1 MDVYLKR
8 GYTHYDSKKQTKEGG
23 GHFMSEKNSS
33 RSYGKKRG
41 GPCIVLSLRTKLIIA
56 CVAMITVPIL
66 LTGLS
71 FTGIRFYMMHTVGSP
86 TEAILVQQK
95 ISQTFFFDMFISIVL
110 ILCLSVMVL
119 KILLQKWFVVPL
131 DQMNEAMRNIAAG
144 NFDYQMDVAYTGE
157 MGTLFDNYEQMRMK
171 LKESTEE
178 SIESERKNQE
188 MISNITHD
196 LKTPITSIQG
206 YVEGIMDGVADTPEK
221 MDKYIRTIY
230 NKANELNRLINE
242 LGIYAKLDSNRI
254 PYHFLRMNVHD
265 FFQDCVEE
273 VGLDL
278 ESKNIKLDFSNL
290 VDADTQIIADPE
302 QLRRVI
308 SNIIGNSV
316 KYLERDDGQID
327 IRILDEIDSIR
338 VEIEDN
344 GKGINQKDLGKIFER
359 FYRTDSSRNSGTGGS
374 GIGLSIVKKIIED
387 HGGYI
392 WATSKEGE
400 GTCMHFVIRKILS
413 ASGSE

>member
-1 MDVYLKR
+1 MNTQYD
-8 GYTHYDSKKQTKEGG
+8 DSKYRADRK
-23 GHFMSEKNSS
+23 HLFRDISIKN
-33 RSYGKKRG
+33 
-41 GPCIVLSLRTKLIIA
+41 KLVIA
-56 CVAMITVPIL
+56 CIAMIAIPLL
-66 LTGLS
+66 LTFLS
-71 FTGIRFYMMHTVGSP
+71 FTGIRYYMMHTAYAPS
-86 TEAILVQQK
+86 EAILVKQK
-95 ISQTFFFDMFISIVL
+95 ISQTFFFDVFISIVL
-110 ILCLSVMVL
+110 ILFLSVMVL
-119 KILLQKWFVVPL
+119 RSLLHKWFIVPISRL
-131 DQMNEAMRNIAAG
+131 NEAMKNIADG
-144 NFDYQMDVAYTGE
+144 NFDDQIDSEYGGE
-157 MGTLFDNYEQMRMK
+157 LGILFHNYEQMRLR
-171 LKESTEE
+171 LKESTQEG
-178 SIESERKNQE
+178 IESEKKNLE

-230 NKANELNRLINE
+230 NKSNELNRLINE
-242 LGIYAKLDSNRI
+242 LTTYSKIDSNRI

-273 VGLDL
+273 VGFDL

-290 VDADTQIIADPE
+290 VEPDTVIIADPE
-302 QLRRVI
+302 QLSRVI

-316 KYLERDDGQID
+316 KYLEREDGQID
-327 IRILDEIDSIR
+327 IRILDELDSIR

-344 GKGINQKDLGKIFER
+344 GKGISQKDLSKIFER
-359 FYRTDSSRNSGTGGS
+359 FYRTDSSRNSNTGGS

-400 GTCMHFVIRKILS
+400 GTCMHFVIRKYN
-413 ASGSE
+413 

>member
-1 MDVYLKR
+1 
-8 GYTHYDSKKQTKEGG
+8 
-23 GHFMSEKNSS
+23 MSEKNAG
-33 RSYGKKRG
+33 RLYGKKRG
-41 GPCIVLSLRTKLIIA
+41 KPCNVFSLRTKLIIA

-71 FTGIRFYMMHTVGSP
+71 FTVIRFYMMHTVGSP

-400 GTCMHFVIRKILS
+400 GTCMHFVIRKIPPEHT
-413 ASGSE
+413 GE

>member
-1 MDVYLKR
+1 
-8 GYTHYDSKKQTKEGG
+8 
-23 GHFMSEKNSS
+23 MSEKSSS
-33 RSYGKKRG
+33 RPGGRGKAQHRKE
-41 GPCIVLSLRTKLIIA
+41 LALRTKLIIA
-56 CVAMITVPIL
+56 CIAMITIPII

-71 FTGIRFYMMHTVGSP
+71 FTGIRFYMMHTVGTP
-86 TEAILVQQK
+86 TEAILVKQK
-95 ISQTFFFDMFISIVL
+95 ISQTFFFDMFISMVM
-110 ILCLSVMVL
+110 ILFLSVMGL
-119 KILLQKWFVVPL
+119 KVLLQKWFVDPL
-131 DQMNEAMRNIAAG
+131 DQMNEAMKNIADG

-157 MGTLFDNYEQMRMK
+157 MGMLFHNYEQMRLR
-171 LKESTEE
+171 LKESTEAG
-178 SIESERKNQE
+178 IESEKKNLE

-230 NKANELNRLINE
+230 NKTNELNRLINE
-242 LGIYAKLDSNRI
+242 LGIYSKLDSNRI

-278 ESKNIKLDFSNL
+278 ESKNIKLDFYNL

-308 SNIIGNSV
+308 GNIIGNSV
-316 KYLERDDGQID
+316 KYLERDDGRIE

-344 GKGINQKDLGKIFER
+344 GKGISQKDLGKIFER

-400 GTCMHFVIRKILS
+400 GTCMHFVIRKI
-413 ASGSE
+413 AMADA

>member
-1 MDVYLKR
+1 
-8 GYTHYDSKKQTKEGG
+8 
-23 GHFMSEKNSS
+23 MSEKSNG
-33 RSYGKKRG
+33 RPGGRGKAQHRKEWA
-41 GPCIVLSLRTKLIIA
+41 LRTKLIIA
-56 CVAMITVPIL
+56 CIAMITIPII

-71 FTGIRFYMMHTVGSP
+71 FTGIRFYMMHTVGTP
-86 TEAILVQQK
+86 TEAILVKQK
-95 ISQTFFFDMFISIVL
+95 ISQTFFFDMFISMVM
-110 ILCLSVMVL
+110 ILFLSVMGL
-119 KILLQKWFVVPL
+119 KVLLQKWFVDPL
-131 DQMNEAMRNIAAG
+131 DQMNEAMKNIADG

-157 MGTLFDNYEQMRMK
+157 MGMLFHNYEQMRLR
-171 LKESTEE
+171 LKESTEAG
-178 SIESERKNQE
+178 IESEKKNLE

-230 NKANELNRLINE
+230 NKTNELNRLINE
-242 LGIYAKLDSNRI
+242 LGIYSKLDSNRI

-278 ESKNIKLDFSNL
+278 ESKNIKLDFYNL

-308 SNIIGNSV
+308 GNIIGNSV
-316 KYLERDDGQID
+316 KYLERDDGRIE

-344 GKGINQKDLGKIFER
+344 GKGISQKDLGKIFER

-400 GTCMHFVIRKILS
+400 GTCMHFVIRKI
-413 ASGSE
+413 AMADA

>member
-1 MDVYLKR
+1 MGVKNNGRIR
-8 GYTHYDSKKQTKEGG
+8 GREKMGHRKE
-23 GHFMSEKNSS
+23 
-33 RSYGKKRG
+33 
-41 GPCIVLSLRTKLIIA
+41 LSLRTKLIVA
-56 CVAMITVPIL
+56 CIAMITIPII

-71 FTGIRFYMMHTVGSP
+71 FTGIRFYMMHTVGTP
-86 TEAILVQQK
+86 TEAILVKQK
-95 ISQTFFFDMFISIVL
+95 ISQTFFFDMFISMVM
-110 ILCLSVMVL
+110 ILFLSVMGL
-119 KILLQKWFVVPL
+119 KALLQKWFVDPL
-131 DQMNEAMRNIAAG
+131 DQMNEAMQNIADG

-157 MGTLFDNYEQMRMK
+157 MGTLFYNYEQMRLR

-178 SIESERKNQE
+178 GIESEKKNLE

-230 NKANELNRLINE
+230 NKTNELNRLINE
-242 LGIYAKLDSNRI
+242 LGIYSKLDSNRI

-316 KYLERDDGQID
+316 KYLEREDGRIE
-327 IRILDEIDSIR
+327 IRILDELDSIR

-344 GKGINQKDLGKIFER
+344 GKGISQKDLGKIFER

-400 GTCMHFVIRKILS
+400 GTCMHFVIRKI
-413 ASGSE
+413 AMAQE